1 MLSPTDSLGSSP
13 PLALVEKSNA
23 DQQLTNG
30 HSGSGDKQQLAL
42 RSLLAKQRSPG
53 ANVERLRECFACFQL
68 VLLMLDL
75 HFLDVLFPMWFGRIS
90 ETNNTTMG

>member
-1 MLSPTDSLGSSP
+1 MHSPTDSHGSSP

-30 HSGSGDKQQLAL
+30 HSGSGDRQQLAL

-53 ANVERLRECFACFQL
+53 TK
-68 VLLMLDL
+68 
-75 HFLDVLFPMWFGRIS
+75 I
-90 ETNNTTMG
+90 

>member
-1 MLSPTDSLGSSP
+1 MHSPTDSLGSSP

-53 ANVERLRECFACFQL
+53 AG
-68 VLLMLDL
+68 M
-75 HFLDVLFPMWFGRIS
+75 
-90 ETNNTTMG
+90 